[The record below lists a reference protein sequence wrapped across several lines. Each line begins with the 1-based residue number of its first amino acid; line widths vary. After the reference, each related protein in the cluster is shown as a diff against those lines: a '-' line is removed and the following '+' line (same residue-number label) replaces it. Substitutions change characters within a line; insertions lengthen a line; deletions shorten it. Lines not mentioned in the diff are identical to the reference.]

1 MIGVRTPVGPEEVRF
16 AAGHV
21 LFVEGRGD
29 DAIDPT
35 VLRVLLGNQLRIEPL
50 GASFSVTSV
59 AEALHQFHP
68 NYYFL
73 VDRDHHDCDF
83 VEQCWSNFPDA
94 GTRNLLVWRRREIE
108 NYFLDPDYLARSKYL
123 VGEARLLRERILQ
136 RAQRRLYLDAANW
149 VVVSVREAL
158 KRNRI
163 QMFTDPELFSTRD
176 QALQALSDARL
187 SERYREV
194 VSQKLSN
201 ESVERAFLDTLRIM
215 TGETT
220 ETSPRD
226 RLRFGTGKW
235 IEMMRGKKLLAEI
248 LSSNLFRVEDR
259 DGNIVSGAQER
270 NEITRDL
277 LQRDEAVQP
286 PDFSELKRIIK
297 RRIDAR

>member
-16 AAGHV
+16 DAGHV

-59 AEALHQFHP
+59 AEALHQ
-68 NYYFL
+68 
-73 VDRDHHDCDF
+73 
-83 VEQCWSNFPDA
+83 
-94 GTRNLLVWRRREIE
+94 
-108 NYFLDPDYLARSKYL
+108 
-123 VGEARLLRERILQ
+123 
-136 RAQRRLYLDAANW
+136 
-149 VVVSVREAL
+149 
-158 KRNRI
+158 
-163 QMFTDPELFSTRD
+163 
-176 QALQALSDARL
+176 
-187 SERYREV
+187 
-194 VSQKLSN
+194 
-201 ESVERAFLDTLRIM
+201 
-215 TGETT
+215 
-220 ETSPRD
+220 
-226 RLRFGTGKW
+226 
-235 IEMMRGKKLLAEI
+235 I

-259 DGNIVSGAQER
+259 DGNIVSGTQER

>member
-123 VGEARLLRERILQ
+123 RIPVKKATRSGNKKPPGE
-136 RAQRRLYLDAANW
+136 W
-149 VVVSVREAL
+149 S
-158 KRNRI
+158 
-163 QMFTDPELFSTRD
+163 DPVTASIAGWLF
-176 QALQALSDARL
+176 
-187 SERYREV
+187 
-194 VSQKLSN
+194 
-201 ESVERAFLDTLRIM
+201 
-215 TGETT
+215 
-220 ETSPRD
+220 
-226 RLRFGTGKW
+226 
-235 IEMMRGKKLLAEI
+235 
-248 LSSNLFRVEDR
+248 
-259 DGNIVSGAQER
+259 
-270 NEITRDL
+270 
-277 LQRDEAVQP
+277 
-286 PDFSELKRIIK
+286 
-297 RRIDAR
+297 

>member
-1 MIGVRTPVGPEEVRF
+1 MIGVRSPVGPDEVRF
-16 AAGHV
+16 DAGHV

-35 VLRVLLGNQLRIEPL
+35 VLRVLLGDQLRIEPL

-73 VDRDHHDCDF
+73 VDRDHHDYDF
-83 VEQCWSNFPDA
+83 VEQCWSNFPEA
-94 GTRNLLVWRRREIE
+94 GKRNLLVWRQREIE

-123 VGEARLLRERILQ
+123 LADARVLRESILQ
-136 RAQRRLYLDAANW
+136 RAQRRLYLEAANC
-149 VVVSVREAL
+149 VIVSVRETL
-158 KRNRI
+158 KQNRI
-163 QMFTDPELFSTRD
+163 KMFRDPEQFSTRD
-176 QALQALSDARL
+176 QALQALSDAHL
-187 SERYREV
+187 SELYQDV
-194 VSQKLSN
+194 VSQNVSN
-201 ESVERAFLDTLRIM
+201 ESIERAFLGTLRRM

-220 ETSPRD
+220 ENSQRD

-259 DGNIVSGAQER
+259 DGNIIAGAQER

-277 LQRDEAVQP
+277 LQRNEAVQP
-286 PDFSELKRIIK
+286 RDFSELKRIIK

>member
-1 MIGVRTPVGPEEVRF
+1 MIGVRSPVGPDEIRF
-16 AAGHV
+16 DAGHV

-35 VLRVLLGNQLRIEPL
+35 VLRVLLGDQLRIEPL

-73 VDRDHHDCDF
+73 VDRDHHDYDF
-83 VEQCWSNFPDA
+83 VEQCWSNFPEA
-94 GTRNLLVWRRREIE
+94 GKRNLLVWRRREIE
-108 NYFLDPDYLARSKYL
+108 NYFLDPDYLACSKYL
-123 VGEARLLRERILQ
+123 VGEARLLRERILR
-136 RAQRRLYLDAANW
+136 RAQLRSYLDAANY
-149 VVVSVREAL
+149 VIVSIREAL
-158 KRNRI
+158 KQNRI
-163 QMFTDPELFSTRD
+163 QMFTDPKQFSTRD

-187 SERYREV
+187 SELYRDV
-194 VSQKLSN
+194 VSQNLSS
-201 ESVERAFLDTLRIM
+201 EIIERAFLGTLRTM
-215 TGETT
+215 TGELT
-220 ETSPRD
+220 ETAQRD

-259 DGNIVSGAQER
+259 DGNIIAGAQER

-277 LQRDEAVQP
+277 LQRNEAVQP
-286 PDFSELKRIIK
+286 RDFSELKRIIQ

>member
-1 MIGVRTPVGPEEVRF
+1 MIGVRSPVGPDEVRF
-16 AAGHV
+16 DAGHV

-35 VLRVLLGNQLRIEPL
+35 VLRVLLGDQLRIEPL

-73 VDRDHHDCDF
+73 VDRDHHDYDF
-83 VEQCWSNFPDA
+83 VEQCWSNFPEA
-94 GTRNLLVWRRREIE
+94 GKRNLLVWRQREIE

-123 VGEARLLRERILQ
+123 LADARVLRESILQ
-136 RAQRRLYLDAANW
+136 RAQRRLYLDAANC
-149 VVVSVREAL
+149 VIVSVREAL
-158 KRNRI
+158 KQNRI
-163 QMFTDPELFSTRD
+163 QMFTDPVQFSTRD
-176 QALQALSDARL
+176 QVLQALSDAHL
-187 SERYREV
+187 SELYQDV
-194 VSQKLSN
+194 VSKNVSN
-201 ESVERAFLDTLRIM
+201 ESIERAFLGTLRRM

-220 ETSPRD
+220 ENSQRD

-248 LSSNLFRVEDR
+248 LSSNLFRVKDR
-259 DGNIVSGAQER
+259 DGNIVSGARER

-286 PDFSELKRIIK
+286 RDFSELKRIIK

>member
-16 AAGHV
+16 DAGHV

-123 VGEARLLRERILQ
+123 VGEAPLLRERIRQ
-136 RAQRRLYLDAANW
+136 RAQLRLYFDAANY
-149 VVVSVREAL
+149 VIVSVREAL
-158 KRNRI
+158 KQNRI
-163 QMFTDPELFSTRD
+163 QTFTDPEQFSTRD
-176 QALQALSDARL
+176 QALQALSDPHL
-187 SERYREV
+187 SERYQDS
-194 VSQKLSN
+194 VSQNLSN
-201 ESVERAFLDTLRIM
+201 ESIERVFLDTLSAM

-226 RLRFGTGKW
+226 QLRFGTGKW

-277 LQRDEAVQP
+277 LQQDESVQP

-297 RRIDAR
+297 IRVDAH